1 MADDPHLHPSDL
13 RGYGQLVIDATVGMT
28 NLVEAMHRTIQKTPS
43 PLGAPVKERTRY
55 ITGFVY
61 HSIRGVTRMVGGS
74 LDLVLA
80 PVAPM
85 LAQER
90 MSSERDAV
98 VAALNGV
105 WGDHLAASGN
115 PLAITAHLRNNGRPL
130 QLTQPA
136 LAAALPQASGRILLL
151 AHGLCMNDQQWR
163 WKGHDHGLAVG
174 GESEWTPIYLVYNS
188 GLHISTNGHYLAGL
202 LEALVAAWPVPVEEI
217 VILAHSMGG
226 LVARSA
232 CHLAEGAHHR
242 WLQHLRKIIFL
253 GTPHAGSPLERGG
266 FQVDKLLEMSPYTAP
281 FARLGRARSVGIT
294 DLRHGSVADED
305 WAHRDVFKP
314 GRSHHHFMPLPAGV
328 TCCAVAGSIALDP
341 ATRGATLLG
350 DGLVPIASAL
360 GDESDGSP
368 SLHFPEGQRLIVYG
382 ANHLELL
389 GHPAVY
395 AQILRWL
402 AM

>member
-61 HSIRGVTRMVGGS
+61 HSIRGVTRLVGGS

-328 TCCAVAGSIALDP
+328 TCCAVAGSIAQDP
-341 ATRGATLLG
+341 STPGATLLG

-360 GDESDGSP
+360 GDESDGLP
-368 SLHFPEGQRLIVYG
+368 SLHFPEGQRLIVFG